1 MSLISS
7 FRPHIRPNFLLAYPV
22 MLSMLGQVMTG
33 VADSVM
39 VGWTGAVPLAASSF
53 ANTFFSVPLFFGI
66 GVSYA
71 ITPLVAEAEGAHDQL
86 SVINILK
93 HGTLINLVV
102 GIILVA
108 IIFGVEPFMNQMGQ
122 PEEVVTLAIPYLSII
137 GISVFPTMI
146 FQTYRQFAE
155 G

>member
-1 MSLISS
+1 MALFST

-53 ANTFFSVPLFFGI
+53 ANTFFSVLLFFGI

-71 ITPLVAEAEGAHDQL
+71 ITPLVAEAEGASDQRK
-86 SVINILK
+86 VIDILK
-93 HGTLINLVV
+93 HGTLINITV
-102 GIILVA
+102 GLILVA
-108 IIFGVEPFMNQMGQ
+108 IIFGVEPFMHQMGQ
-122 PEEVVTLAIPYLSII
+122 PEEVVKLAVPYLS
-137 GISVFPTMI
+137 
-146 FQTYRQFAE
+146 
-155 G
+155 